1 MNPQPSLFA
10 SLRALPQPA
19 WVLFFGTFL
28 NKFGAFVVPFLT
40 LYLTKQGYTAAE
52 AGMAVGAYGVGG
64 LFASLLGGYL
74 ADALGRRLTIAVSM
88 FLGAATMMMLSQMH
102 QLPFIILL
110 TALTGLTA
118 EFYRPASSALLTDL
132 VPPEQ
137 RVTAFSALRMA
148 FNAGFAFGPAT
159 AGFLAA
165 YGFFWLFAGDSAT
178 CVLFGIV
185 ALFLLPGATH
195 NRRDNAS
202 WSEAWAVLR
211 ADRRLHQLLA
221 ANLAIGL
228 VFFQIASTYGLYV
241 THLGFSPAIYGMLV
255 SLNGLMVV
263 LIELPLTTLTRRYP
277 PQRVVAL
284 GYLVAGAGFALN
296 YFAHTI
302 PMLALSMG
310 TFTLGEMLAMPM
322 ASAYI
327 ANLAPAHM
335 RGRYLGVSSLTWS
348 LALIIGP
355 GLGMKLFS
363 CNPPLYWSLCA
374 VMGLIAAIIILMAVK
389 PQAEIR
395 AATKEVRT

>member
-1 MNPQPSLFA
+1 MNSNPHPSLFA
-10 SLRALPQPA
+10 SLRALPRPA

-40 LYLTKQGYTAAE
+40 LYLTKQGYSVAE

-64 LFASLLGGYL
+64 LFASLLGGHL
-74 ADALGRRLTIAVSM
+74 ADALGRRQTIGLSM
-88 FLGAATMMMLSQMH
+88 FLGAVTMMLLSQMH
-102 QLPFIILL
+102 QLGLIILL

-178 CVLFGIV
+178 CVLFGVV
-185 ALFLLPGATH
+185 ALFLLPDATY
-195 NRRDNAS
+195 NRQANAS

-211 ADRRLHQLLA
+211 HDRRLHQMLA
-221 ANLAIGL
+221 ANFAVGL
-228 VFFQIASTYGLYV
+228 VFFQVASTYGLYV
-241 THLGFSPAIYGMLV
+241 MRLGFSPSTYGMLV

-263 LIELPLTTLTRRYP
+263 LVELPLTTLTRRFP
-277 PQRVVAL
+277 SRRVLAL
-284 GYLVAGAGFALN
+284 GYVIIGLGFALN

-302 PMLALSMG
+302 PMLALGMM
-310 TFTLGEMLAMPM
+310 TFTLGEMLTMPM

-348 LALIIGP
+348 LALIVGP

-363 CNPPLYWSLCA
+363 HNPAVYWFACA
-374 VMGLIAAIIILMAVK
+374 VMGVAAAGIILVTVK
-389 PQAEIR
+389 PQR
-395 AATKEVRT
+395 AAGNEAKI